1 MWIGMQSMVSPSSKA
16 AYAIGCK
23 NPSVLTHAPG
33 ALHDRAGYSPKTG
46 EFYPVAGPEILIK
59 TTLGA
64 LFDGLITE
72 INPHGLHK
80 VINNDFAFLLAGRQL
95 A

>member
-1 MWIGMQSMVSPSSKA
+1 M
-16 AYAIGCK
+16 
-23 NPSVLTHAPG
+23 LTHAPG
-33 ALHDRAGYSPKTG
+33 ALRGRAGYSPKTAR
-46 EFYPVAGPEILIK
+46 FYLMVCPKILLK